1 MTIQWFPGHM
11 VETENLLKK
20 AISKVDVVLEILD
33 ARLPQASANPFVNKI
48 CKGKFRLK
56 VLNKSDLADPEQTKL
71 WLHYFEKQKKNPAI
85 SICGSQKSQ
94 AYSALNY
101 CIDKVNRNRSRKLK
115 VMVVGIPNTGKSTIL
130 NTLAGKKIA
139 KTGNVPAIT
148 RHQQRTSLENNID
161 IYDTPGILWPVIE
174 SDQKAYILAASG
186 AISDTAIDYNDI
198 AFFTAGLL
206 IKRYPELLMKRY
218 SFLKTIPEDE
228 TSLIEK
234 IGSARGCLKKGG
246 IINYQKASETL
257 IRELRA
263 GKIGRLSFET
273 PEDLNHDIEKN

>member
-20 AISKVDVVLEILD
+20 TISKVDIVLEILD
-33 ARLPQASANPFVNKI
+33 ARLPMASANPFVNKI
-48 CKGKFRLK
+48 CKEKFRLK
-56 VLNKSDLADPEQTKL
+56 VLNKSDLADPEQTKA
-71 WLHYFEKQKKNPAI
+71 WLHYFETQKKTFAI
-85 SICGSQKSQ
+85 AICGSQKSQ
-94 AYSALNY
+94 VDEALNY
-101 CIDKVNRNRSRKLK
+101 CTGKINRNRARKLK

-148 RHQQRTSLENNID
+148 RHQQRTSLKNNID

-174 SDQKAYILAASG
+174 SEQKAYILAASG

-198 AFFTAGLL
+198 GFFAATLL
-206 IKRYPELLMKRY
+206 LKRYSELLMQRY
-218 SFLKTIPEDE
+218 SFLKTIPENE
-228 TSLIEK
+228 LSLIER

-246 IINYQKASETL
+246 IIDYQKASETL

-263 GKIGRLSFET
+263 GKIGRISFET
-273 PEDLNHDIEKN
+273 PEDLDHDQETK